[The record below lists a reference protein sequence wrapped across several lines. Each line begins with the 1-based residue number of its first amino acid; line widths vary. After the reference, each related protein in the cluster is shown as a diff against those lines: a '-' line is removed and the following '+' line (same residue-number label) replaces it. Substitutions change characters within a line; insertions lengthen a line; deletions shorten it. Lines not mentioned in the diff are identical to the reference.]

1 MKHEKVRILQ
11 HTKTKKT
18 IARRFPK
25 LVSRHAMSMTIPA
38 SKPIRFLRDRRS
50 TRYQVDTAD
59 R

>member
-1 MKHEKVRILQ
+1 
-11 HTKTKKT
+11 
-18 IARRFPK
+18 
-25 LVSRHAMSMTIPA
+25 MSMTIPA